1 MMKKL
6 LEIGAPIVIGAVVL
20 NIIETMYFGCNSVAM
35 SRAEEFWD
43 VICNLLFQLGLTFMI
58 VGFLINK
65 KDNGN
70 KY

>member
-1 MMKKL
+1 MKKL

-35 SRAEEFWD
+35 SRAEELWD
-43 VICNLLFQLGLTFMI
+43 VIFNLLFEVGLTFMI

-65 KDNGN
+65 KENE
-70 KY
+70 